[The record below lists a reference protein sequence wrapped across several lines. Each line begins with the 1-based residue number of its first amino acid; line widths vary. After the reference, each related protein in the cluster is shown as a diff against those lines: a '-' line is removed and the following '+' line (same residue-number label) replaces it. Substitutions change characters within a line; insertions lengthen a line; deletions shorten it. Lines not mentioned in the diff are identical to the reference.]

1 MTVEGTFS
9 DIQGHWAQEEIQAAI
24 DQGWVDGYPDG
35 TFRPNATITRAE
47 FVKMLL
53 SATHLTPDSETIQWM
68 KKDLT
73 IFRRNETAPEKARM
87 TYTPTLND
95 TANHWLTKQGWTEAA
110 LTFGLIVPS
119 DYSGKNFQPNKNIQ
133 RYEIAVMADRALGLV
148 YPASQELTQPLS
160 FSDQDTI
167 QDWAK
172 GYVNEAVN
180 AGVVSGYP
188 DGSFGPKRTATR
200 AEAVVMVSR
209 MLAYMEQGAE
219 DDLTVVL
226 TCSEDDC
233 TAQDITLEDTTGI
246 VLDGTVYL
254 PFRQVIAAWSALH
267 TQGYPWPSYSWT
279 PVTQTMKGYA
289 VRDTLQVTA
298 GSTTCT
304 FTPDKVST
312 EGTLAAAPRLY
323 RGEMMVPVYQDGWT
337 GAGPES
343 SFCFADGWDPA
354 TKTMTLTLW

>member
-1 MTVEGTFS
+1 
-9 DIQGHWAQEEIQAAI
+9 
-24 DQGWVDGYPDG
+24 
-35 TFRPNATITRAE
+35 
-47 FVKMLL
+47 MLL
-53 SATHLTPDSETIQWM
+53 SAIGMTPDSEIAYWM
-68 KKDLT
+68 SNHGFYSWSYLLGTD
-73 IFRRNETAPEKARM
+73 
-87 TYTPTLND
+87 D
-95 TANHWLTKQGWTEAA
+95 HWLTKQGWKNPAR
-110 LTFGLIVPS
+110 GLGIIVAE
-119 DYSGKNFQPNKNIQ
+119 DYEDHQFQPDKAIQ
-133 RYEIAVMADRALGLV
+133 RYEIAVMTDRALGLV

-226 TCSEDDC
+226 TCSEADC

-289 VRDTLQVTA
+289 AYRILEITA
-298 GSTTCT
+298 GSTACRFGVEDRKYSGVTYT
-304 FTPDKVST
+304 Q
-312 EGTLAAAPRLY
+312 GTLAAAPRLY

-343 SFCFADGWDPA
+343 SFCFADGWDRA
-354 TKTMTLTLW
+354 TKTMTLTLWDPS